1 MGVSPFYLSVP
12 RKRSMAKPQNA
23 LPTRKMPMNI
33 QSIADDIK
41 MLMTPFL
48 ERGFVFEYFYEKG
61 GDSSCTYVCRFKKG
75 RDYFDWRETSGENE
89 VHLMA
94 FVNGVY
100 LFPSVKT
107 MFPKE
112 CRVFTVKHILKK
124 ATFQEK
130 RKFVAELFKRE
141 LLLNKADFLGI
152 PL

>member
-1 MGVSPFYLSVP
+1 MSV
-12 RKRSMAKPQNA
+12 
-23 LPTRKMPMNI
+23 

-41 MLMTPFL
+41 DLMSPFL
-48 ERGFVFEYFYEKG
+48 EKGFVYEYFYEKG

-94 FVNGVY
+94 FVGGEY
-100 LFPSVKT
+100 RFPSIKS

-112 CRVFTVKHILKK
+112 SRVFLVKHIIKK

-130 RKFVAELFKRE
+130 RIFVAELLKRE
-141 LLLNKADFLGI
+141 LSKGEADFMGI